1 MKKIHLSILS
11 LLLVLS
17 LSGCNIENN
26 ENSKDNANTSSTQ
39 TSATTTTTTTTA
51 ITAETTTVTTEQTYI
66 QPDDVIPP
74 AVQTS
79 RVEGDRLSYNI
90 TNIYSDNE
98 YYTLVISGVKL
109 DSTAEAGIDT
119 TYIGDELYG
128 DFRLDL
134 MKKGELIDS
143 FKINV
148 PRDDRFLILE
158 SVTDDLSYGCEL
170 ISNKREFEADE
181 YPDLIQLDFHI
192 INEVETPQY
201 ARFFAV
207 FDEKIIE
214 IPVFEDGIETAPYG
228 THLELDAAGMMTQ
241 HIVASQSN
249 GNYTVLQYEYT
260 FDVENRKLLRKQVRF
275 TG

>member
-1 MKKIHLSILS
+1 MKRILSIIFSIFLLS
-11 LLLVLS
+11 S
-17 LSGCNIENN
+17 LSACNIENE
-26 ENSKDNANTSSTQ
+26 ENSSDQEKTSAIQTTASSKAT
-39 TSATTTTTTTTA
+39 TSATTV
-51 ITAETTTVTTEQTYI
+51 TTTVTTEQTYL

-79 RVEGDRLSYNI
+79 RIEGDRLSYNI
-90 TNIYSDNE
+90 TNIYSDGG
-98 YYTLVISGVKL
+98 YYTLMISGVKL

-119 TYIGDELYG
+119 TYIEGKLYG

-134 MKKGELIDS
+134 MKKGEMIDS

-170 ISNKREFEADE
+170 ISNKREFEADK

-214 IPVFEDGIETAPYG
+214 IPVFEDGTETAPYG
-228 THLELDAAGMMTQ
+228 THLDLISAGVMKQ
-241 HIVASQSN
+241 HIVASLSN

-260 FDVENRKLLRKQVRF
+260 FDVEDRKLLRKQVRF

>member
-1 MKKIHLSILS
+1 MKKLYLSVLS
-11 LLLVLS
+11 LLVVLS
-17 LSGCNIENN
+17 LSGCNIENE
-26 ENSKDNANTSSTQ
+26 ENSRSEVQTSSVQTS
-39 TSATTTTTTTTA
+39 TSATTTSATTAVTTTTA
-51 ITAETTTVTTEQTYI
+51 TTEQTYLE
-66 QPDDVIPP
+66 PDDVIPP

-90 TNIYSDNE
+90 TNIYSDDE

-109 DSTAEAGIDT
+109 DFTAEAEIDT
-119 TYIGDELYG
+119 TYINGELYG

-134 MKKGELIDS
+134 MKKGEIIDS

-170 ISNKREFEADE
+170 ISNKREFESDE

-214 IPVFEDGIETAPYG
+214 IPVYEDGVETAPYG
-228 THLELDAAGMMTQ
+228 THLELDAAGIMTQ

>member
-1 MKKIHLSILS
+1 MKRILSIIFSIFLLS
-11 LLLVLS
+11 S
-17 LSGCNIENN
+17 LSACNIENE
-26 ENSKDNANTSSTQ
+26 ENSSDQEKTSAIQTTASSKAT
-39 TSATTTTTTTTA
+39 TSATTV
-51 ITAETTTVTTEQTYI
+51 TTTVTTEQTYL

-79 RVEGDRLSYNI
+79 RIEGDRLSYNI
-90 TNIYSDNE
+90 TNIYSDGG
-98 YYTLVISGVKL
+98 YYTLMISGVKL

-119 TYIGDELYG
+119 TYIEGKLYG

-134 MKKGELIDS
+134 MKKGEMIDS

-170 ISNKREFEADE
+170 ISNKREFEADK

-214 IPVFEDGIETAPYG
+214 IPVFEDGTETAPYG
-228 THLELDAAGMMTQ
+228 THLDLISAGVMKQ
-241 HIVASQSN
+241 HIVASLSN

-260 FDVENRKLLRKQVRF
+260 FDVEDRKLLREQVRF

>member
-1 MKKIHLSILS
+1 MKKLYLSVLS
-11 LLLVLS
+11 LLVVLS
-17 LSGCNIENN
+17 LSGCNIENE
-26 ENSKDNANTSSTQ
+26 ENSKSEVQTSSVQTS
-39 TSATTTTTTTTA
+39 TSATTTSATTAVTTTTA
-51 ITAETTTVTTEQTYI
+51 TTEQTYLE
-66 QPDDVIPP
+66 PDDVIPP

-90 TNIYSDNE
+90 TNIYSDDE

-109 DSTAEAGIDT
+109 DSTAEAEIDT
-119 TYIGDELYG
+119 TYINGELYG

-134 MKKGELIDS
+134 MKKGEIIDS

-170 ISNKREFEADE
+170 ISNKREFESDE

-214 IPVFEDGIETAPYG
+214 IPVYEDGVETAPYG
-228 THLELDAAGMMTQ
+228 THLELDAAGIMTQ

>member
-1 MKKIHLSILS
+1 MKKLYLS
-11 LLLVLS
+11 VLS
-17 LSGCNIENN
+17 FLMLLCLSGCNIEND
-26 ENSKDNANTSSTQ
+26 ENSQDKVQTSSVQTSTPATTT
-39 TSATTTTTTTTA
+39 TSATTVV
-51 ITAETTTVTTEQTYI
+51 TTTVTTEQTYLE
-66 QPDDVIPP
+66 PDDVIPS

-90 TNIYSDNE
+90 TNIYSDDE

-109 DSTAEAGIDT
+109 DSTAEAEIDT
-119 TYIGDELYG
+119 TYINGELYG

-134 MKKGELIDS
+134 MKKGEIIDS

-170 ISNKREFEADE
+170 ISNKREFESDE

-214 IPVFEDGIETAPYG
+214 IPVYEDGVETAPYG
-228 THLELDAAGMMTQ
+228 THLELDAAGIMTQ

>member
-1 MKKIHLSILS
+1 MKKLYLSVLS
-11 LLLVLS
+11 LLVVLS
-17 LSGCNIENN
+17 LSGCNIENE
-26 ENSKDNANTSSTQ
+26 ENSKSEVQTSSVQTS
-39 TSATTTTTTTTA
+39 TSATTSATTAVTTTTA
-51 ITAETTTVTTEQTYI
+51 KTEQTYLE
-66 QPDDVIPP
+66 PDDVIPS

-90 TNIYSDNE
+90 TNIYSDDE

-109 DSTAEAGIDT
+109 DSTAEAEIDT
-119 TYIGDELYG
+119 TYINGELYG

-134 MKKGELIDS
+134 MKKGEIIDS

-170 ISNKREFEADE
+170 ISNKREFESDE
-181 YPDLIQLDFHI
+181 YPDLIQIDFHI

-214 IPVFEDGIETAPYG
+214 IPVYEDGVETAPYG
-228 THLELDAAGMMTQ
+228 THLELDAAGIMTQ

>member
-1 MKKIHLSILS
+1 MKKLYLSVLS
-11 LLLVLS
+11 LLVVLS
-17 LSGCNIENN
+17 LSGCNIENE
-26 ENSKDNANTSSTQ
+26 ENSRSEVQTSSVQTS
-39 TSATTTTTTTTA
+39 TSATTTSATTAVTTTTA
-51 ITAETTTVTTEQTYI
+51 TTEQTYLE
-66 QPDDVIPP
+66 PDDVIPP

-90 TNIYSDNE
+90 TNIYSDDE

-109 DSTAEAGIDT
+109 DSTAEAEIDT
-119 TYIGDELYG
+119 TYINGELYG

-134 MKKGELIDS
+134 MKKGEIIDS

-170 ISNKREFEADE
+170 ISNKREFESDE

-214 IPVFEDGIETAPYG
+214 IPVYEDGVETAPYG
-228 THLELDAAGMMTQ
+228 THLELDAAGIMTQ

>member
-1 MKKIHLSILS
+1 MKKIYSLS
-11 LLLVLS
+11 LGILMALS
-17 LSGCNIENN
+17 MCGCNIENE
-26 ENSKDNANTSSTQ
+26 ENSADKEQTSSVQTSSTEA
-39 TSATTTTTTTTA
+39 ATTTATTVATTTA
-51 ITAETTTVTTEQTYI
+51 TTEQTYL
-66 QPDDVIPP
+66 QPDDIIPP

-90 TNIYSDNE
+90 TNIYSDDN
-98 YYTLVISGVKL
+98 YYTLIISGVKL
-109 DSTAEAGIDT
+109 DSTAEADIDT
-119 TYIGDELYG
+119 TYINGELYG

-134 MKKGELIDS
+134 MKKGEMIDS

-158 SVTDDLSYGCEL
+158 SVADDLSYGCEI
-170 ISNKREFEADE
+170 ISNKREFETEE

-207 FDEKIIE
+207 FDEKIVE
-214 IPVFEDGIETAPYG
+214 IPVYENGIEKAPYG
-228 THLELDAAGMMTQ
+228 THLELDEAGVMTQ
-241 HIVASQSN
+241 HIVASTSS

-260 FDVENRKLLRKQVRF
+260 FDVENKTLLRKQVRF

>member
-1 MKKIHLSILS
+1 MKKVVSSVLSFLM
-11 LLLVLS
+11 VLS
-17 LSGCNIENN
+17 LSGCNIENE
-26 ENSKDNANTSSTQ
+26 ENSSDNKKITSVQTSVSTAVT
-39 TSATTTTTTTTA
+39 TSATIAATTA
-51 ITAETTTVTTEQTYI
+51 ATEQTYL

-90 TNIYSDNE
+90 TNIYSDGE

-109 DSTAEAGIDT
+109 DCTAEADIDT
-119 TYIGDELYG
+119 TYIDGELYG

-134 MKKGELIDS
+134 IKKGEMIDS

-170 ISNKREFEADE
+170 ISSKRDFEADE

-192 INEVETPQY
+192 INETEAPQY

-228 THLELDAAGMMTQ
+228 THLELESAGVMTQ

-260 FDVENRKLLRKQVRF
+260 FDVENRKLLRTQVRF

>member
-1 MKKIHLSILS
+1 MKKVYISVLSFLMI
-11 LLLVLS
+11 LS
-17 LSGCNIENN
+17 LSGCNIEND
-26 ENSKDNANTSSTQ
+26 ENSQDKVQTSSVQ
-39 TSATTTTTTTTA
+39 TSTPATTTTATTAVTTTA
-51 ITAETTTVTTEQTYI
+51 TTEQTYI

-90 TNIYSDNE
+90 TNIYSDDE
-98 YYTLVISGVKL
+98 YYTLVISGVRL
-109 DSTAEAGIDT
+109 DSTAEADIDT
-119 TYIGDELYG
+119 TYIDGKLYG

-134 MKKGELIDS
+134 MKKGEMIDS

-158 SVTDDLSYGCEL
+158 SVTDDLSYGCEI
-170 ISNKREFEADE
+170 ISNKREFESDVF
-181 YPDLIQLDFHI
+181 PDLIQLDFHI

-214 IPVFEDGIETAPYG
+214 IPVYEDGVETAPYG
-228 THLELDAAGMMTQ
+228 THLEFEDEGIMTQ
-241 HIVASQSN
+241 HIVASTSS